1 MVGSAAVLV
10 VTFLVVA
17 VTLGLHQAGV
27 IRSLTGPSWNRIVPI
42 YNFVT
47 TIVFYAA
54 MLGAV
59 LLFAARAGMR
69 GVWSRLGLVRP
80 PFWVL
85 PLMVPLA
92 VALQLLTGVISSML
106 SPLLGGMSNP
116 QGCDISSGFG
126 TDPLLGVLAIAVI
139 APVVEEITFRGFIY
153 GGLRTRMGVTWA
165 VVVSSAVFAVAHSL
179 SVGGSIVLLAPS
191 LFIAGVALALVY
203 ERTRSLY
210 PGIALH
216 ASFNAVAV
224 ALIFLTSTAANC
236 H

>member
-1 MVGSAAVLV
+1 MGSAAVLA

-17 VTLGLHQAGV
+17 VTLALHQAGV

-80 PFWVL
+80 HLWVL
-85 PLMVPLA
+85 PLMVPFA
-92 VALQLLTGVISSML
+92 VALQLLTGVISSLL

-116 QGCDISSGFG
+116 QGCDISTGFG
-126 TDPLLGVLAIAVI
+126 TDPVLGVLAIAVI
-139 APVVEEITFRGFIY
+139 APVVEEITFRGFIF
-153 GGLRTRMGVTWA
+153 GGLRGRLGTTWA
-165 VVVSSAVFAVAHSL
+165 VVASSVVFALAHTL
-179 SVGGSIVLLAPS
+179 SVGGAILLLGPS
-191 LFIAGVALALVY
+191 LFVAGVALALVY
-203 ERTRSLY
+203 EKTKSIY
-210 PGIALH
+210 PGMVLH
-216 ASFNAVAV
+216 ASFNLVAV
-224 ALIFLTSTAANC
+224 VLIFLTSTAGNC
-236 H
+236 R